1 MNTSLNTAR
10 PGVPR
15 TSTRAPWNS
24 TVTTAASG
32 DLEDSATAGRGDAD
46 TKGTNDNVS
55 AEAGNTN

>member
-10 PGVPR
+10 PGVPC

-32 DLEDSATAGRGDAD
+32 DLEGSAAAGRTDSD
-46 TKGTNDNVS
+46 TTGTNDNV
-55 AEAGNTN
+55 AGSTN